1 MGKGWYGEPDGRSR
15 SAPGVGVA
23 VTMDWSKTRVLLIH
37 SDIHVRR
44 WAHDVLHKQKVASVQ
59 STRSPA
65 TGLAL
70 LARFA
75 ADVAVVQLCQPEMNG
90 AEFVRRLRDV
100 ERSPRPHLPVVIIA
114 DVNNPLL
121 GKAKEAGIDGV
132 IVRPMTAD
140 VFLDQIAVASTT
152 RRPAA
157 PTDRRDRRPIMVP
170 GPSISGRPPMISAPV
185 VPARTSAPVVPP
197 RLTAPA
203 HGNGIEVLERPDVTS
218 RPPVPL
224 APPAATPVP
233 LHDADAW
240 ADALAP
246 EAVPAPADPR
256 LDIAPILAEHDTWLF
271 SYGNEGSR
279 ARLDGTDLHGR
290 SLAKANLASAGL
302 READLSD
309 ADCRQAIFVSADLR
323 RADLSAADLSGADLS
338 VANLRGA
345 RLRMAKLAEASLRGA
360 DLAGACLSDAVLAG
374 TDLAG
379 ANLLDADL
387 RKSDLSEAVGLTQEQ
402 IAKARAD
409 TTTRMP
415 PGIRLR
421 DPEEWP
427 PVI

>member
-1 MGKGWYGEPDGRSR
+1 MGKGLRSEPDQR

-23 VTMDWSKTRVLLIH
+23 VMMDWSKARVLLIH

-44 WAHDVLHKQKVASVQ
+44 WAHELLHKQKVASVQ

-70 LARFA
+70 LTRFA

-90 AEFVRRLRDV
+90 AEFVRRLRDP
-100 ERSPRPHLPVVIIA
+100 ERSPRPNLPVVIIA

-121 GKAKEAGIDGV
+121 GKAQEAGIDGV

-140 VFLDQIAVASTT
+140 VFLERIAVAATT
-152 RRPAA
+152 RRPG
-157 PTDRRDRRPIMVP
+157 PVTDRHGRRPIAVAAP
-170 GPSISGRPPMISAPV
+170 AISGRPPMIATPAA
-185 VPARTSAPVVPP
+185 PARLAAPAVSPRLDPPPP
-197 RLTAPA
+197 R
-203 HGNGIEVLERPDVTS
+203 NGIEALERPATTLL
-218 RPPVPL
+218 PPVPL
-224 APPAATPVP
+224 APPASTPIP
-233 LHDADAW
+233 RHDAAAW

-246 EAVPAPADPR
+246 EALPAPEDPG
-256 LDIAPILAEHDTWLF
+256 LDIVPILAEHDAWLR

-279 ARLDGTDLHGR
+279 ARLEGADLHGR

-309 ADCRQAIFVSADLR
+309 ADCRQASFVSADLR
-323 RADLSAADLSGADLS
+323 RVDFSAADLSGADLS

-345 RLRMAKLAEASLRGA
+345 ELRMAKLTEASLRGA
-360 DLAGACLSDAVLAG
+360 DLAGACLADTVLAG

-379 ANLLDADL
+379 ANLLDTDI

-402 IAKARAD
+402 IAKARTDA
-409 TTTRMP
+409 TTRMP
-415 PGIRLR
+415 SGIRLR
-421 DPEEWP
+421 GPEA
-427 PVI
+427 